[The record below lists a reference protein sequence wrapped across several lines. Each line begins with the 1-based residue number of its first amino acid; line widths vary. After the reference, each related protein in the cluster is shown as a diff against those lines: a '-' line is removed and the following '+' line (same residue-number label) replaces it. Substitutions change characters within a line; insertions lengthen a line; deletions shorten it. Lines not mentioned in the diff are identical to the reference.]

1 MANSDL
7 SFDRVC
13 RSWSQPH
20 RSFACLLLSV
30 RRHLPTGAHLQ
41 SAREPVSCWPSL
53 AGRPLPVQHLMNG
66 VFSSASD
73 HVDET
78 VPCPTALMLHHEL
91 LMRPA
96 RPALACAGAP
106 SPRAGSGMLASCVAA
121 DFGRCGHLTIHLSGL
136 RPAPPGRVLAAS
148 PSPSPSEQSIAFGFN
163 WPGEPRP
170 LLRPRVPPQCQP
182 CEHESE
188 SLR

>member
-1 MANSDL
+1 MANSDI

-13 RSWSQPH
+13 RNWSNVIFP
-20 RSFACLLLSV
+20 SV
-30 RRHLPTGAHLQ
+30 VGAHLPTGARASTKLTR
-41 SAREPVSCWPSL
+41 AVPCCCPSPA
-53 AGRPLPVQHLMNG
+53 AGRPLPKQHLMNG

-148 PSPSPSEQSIAFGFN
+148 PSEQSIAFGFN

>member
-1 MANSDL
+1 MQELVTTS
-7 SFDRVC
+7 SFLRVPSVVGAPASSNWC
-13 RSWSQPH
+13 ASTKRA
-20 RSFACLLLSV
+20 RARFLLAV
-30 RRHLPTGAHLQ
+30 PCC
-41 SAREPVSCWPSL
+41 PL
-53 AGRPLPVQHLMNG
+53 AVQHLMNG